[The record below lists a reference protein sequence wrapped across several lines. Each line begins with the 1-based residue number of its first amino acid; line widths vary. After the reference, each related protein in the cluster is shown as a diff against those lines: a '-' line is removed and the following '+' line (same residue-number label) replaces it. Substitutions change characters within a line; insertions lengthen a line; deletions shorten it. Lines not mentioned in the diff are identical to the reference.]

1 MRTEWRILAAC
12 AAASWAGAAWGNVYI
27 TKFCSDTG
35 NNELFEFVQVTN
47 LGSTPVNMSGWSE
60 DDSHD
65 TPDVSGHSLTG
76 LGILQP
82 GESGIITQATP
93 ANFISFWGAANLPAN
108 LPIVGPYT
116 NDELN
121 TDTDSIYL
129 FNSARVAVDQLDYST
144 TNGGS
149 ADSVV
154 RNAPLDALGFND
166 NELWANSFLGD
177 DFGSFRAAQQATT
190 IGNPGYYMV
199 PEPTG
204 LGVLGLGWIVGMR
217 RRRNDK
223 VTK

>member
-1 MRTEWRILAAC
+1 MRTRWWAAAFC
-12 AAASWAGAAWGNVYI
+12 AAAVSGAARASVDI

-47 LGSTPVNMSGWSE
+47 LGSTSVNMAGWSE

-65 TPDVSGHSLTG
+65 TPDVTGHSLTG

-93 ANFISFWGAANLPAN
+93 ADFINFWGAANLPAN

-121 TDTDSIYL
+121 TDSDTIYL
-129 FNSARVAVDQLDYST
+129 FNSAKVLADELVYST

-154 RNAPLDALGFND
+154 RNAPLDAPGKND
-166 NELWANSFLGD
+166 NALWSNSFLGD
-177 DFGSFRAAQQATT
+177 DYGSFRAAQQATT
-190 IGNPGYYMV
+190 IGNPGYYVV

-204 LGVLGLGWIVGMR
+204 LGLLGVGCILAMR
-217 RRRNDK
+217 RRRI
-223 VTK
+223 V

>member
-1 MRTEWRILAAC
+1 MRTRWWAAAFC
-12 AAASWAGAAWGNVYI
+12 AAAVSGAARASVDI

-47 LGSTPVNMSGWSE
+47 LGSTSVNMAGWSE

-65 TPDVSGHSLTG
+65 TPDVTGHSLTG

-93 ANFISFWGAANLPAN
+93 ADFINFWGAANLPAN

-121 TDTDSIYL
+121 TDSDTIYL
-129 FNSARVAVDQLDYST
+129 FNSAKVLADELVYST
-144 TNGGS
+144 TN
-149 ADSVV
+149 
-154 RNAPLDALGFND
+154 
-166 NELWANSFLGD
+166 
-177 DFGSFRAAQQATT
+177 GSFRAAQQATT
-190 IGNPGYYMV
+190 IGNPGYYVV

-204 LGVLGLGWIVGMR
+204 LGLLGVGCILAMR
-217 RRRNDK
+217 RRRI
-223 VTK
+223 V

>member
-1 MRTEWRILAAC
+1 MRTGWRIAAAC
-12 AAASWAGAAWGNVYI
+12 AAAGWAGQAWGNVYI

-35 NNELFEFVQVTN
+35 DNELFEFVQVTN
-47 LGSTPVNMSGWSE
+47 LGSTPINMAGWSE
-60 DDSHD
+60 DDNHA
-65 TPDVSGHSLTG
+65 TPDVTGHSLTG

-93 ANFISFWGAANLPAN
+93 ADFIAFWGAANLPVN

-121 TDTDSIYL
+121 TDSDTITL
-129 FNSARVAVDQLDYST
+129 FNSSKVLVDQLFYST

-154 RNAPLDALGFND
+154 RNAPLDALGQND
-166 NELWANSFLGD
+166 NELWANSFLRD
-177 DFGSFRAAQQATT
+177 DYGSFGAAEKLTI

-204 LGVLGLGWIVGMR
+204 LGVLGLAWVIGMR
-217 RRRNDK
+217 PRRNDK
-223 VTK
+223 VTG